1 MIYLDN
7 AATSY
12 PKPRAVTEE
21 CVRCMRDY
29 GGNPGRGSHP
39 LSLRAAE
46 KIYECREEIAHLF
59 ASPFPEN
66 VSFTMNATMA
76 LNTVIKG
83 VLKKGDHVLISDM
96 EHNAVLRPIYKLAHE
111 GYITYSVFPTFVND
125 PNRTSGKILAA
136 ITALLRHETRL
147 LVASHASNICSATLP
162 LEEIGKLCHRHGIFF
177 CVDAAQSAGHLPIDV
192 GAMHIDALCF
202 PSHKGL
208 LGPQGAGGILWG
220 ENTFANTLVEGGGG
234 YHSFDP
240 EMPLE
245 LPERFE
251 AGTLPTPS
259 IAGLCEG
266 IRTLRLLGIEKM
278 HERVTYLNSRLSS
291 HLSALP
297 GITLHA
303 KHHVGEVL
311 LFSADAF
318 PADTIG
324 KELSDLGFC
333 VRTGYHC
340 APLAHTTLSTPKGGC
355 VRVSPSF
362 YTEVEEIDEFANV
375 LEDILRN
382 ADKK

>member
-21 CVRCMRDY
+21 VLSCMRDY

-46 KIYECREEIAHLF
+46 KVYECREEIARLF
-59 ASPFPEN
+59 SSPYPEN
-66 VSFTMNATMA
+66 VCFSMNATMA

-96 EHNAVLRPIYKLAHE
+96 EHNAVFRPIYKLARE
-111 GYITYSVFPTFVND
+111 GIITYTIFPTFAND
-125 PNRTSGKILAA
+125 TARTEGRILASISA
-136 ITALLRHETRL
+136 HIRRETRM

-162 LEEIGKLCHRHGIFF
+162 IEAIGKLCRRHGIFF
-177 CVDAAQSAGHLPIDV
+177 CVDAAQSAGHLPINVTD
-192 GAMHIDALCF
+192 MRIDALCF

-208 LGPQGAGGILWG
+208 LGPAGAGGVLWG
-220 ENTFANTLVEGGGG
+220 EEPVAKTLIEGGSG

-240 EMPLE
+240 EMPTE
-245 LPERFE
+245 SPERYE

-266 IRTLRLLGIEKM
+266 IRILNLQGIEKM
-278 HERVTYLNSRLSS
+278 HDYVSSLTQRLSE
-291 HLSALP
+291 HLS
-297 GITLHA
+297 TLSSVTVHA
-303 KHHVGEVL
+303 KHHTGEVL
-311 LFSADAF
+311 LFSSDHVS
-318 PADTIG
+318 ADTLG
-324 KELSDLGFC
+324 NELSKRGFC

-340 APLAHTTLSTPKGGC
+340 APLAHTSLGTPEGGG

-362 YTEVEEIDEFANV
+362 YTEIEQIDEFANAT
-375 LEDILRN
+375 EDILKN
-382 ADKK
+382 FKKK